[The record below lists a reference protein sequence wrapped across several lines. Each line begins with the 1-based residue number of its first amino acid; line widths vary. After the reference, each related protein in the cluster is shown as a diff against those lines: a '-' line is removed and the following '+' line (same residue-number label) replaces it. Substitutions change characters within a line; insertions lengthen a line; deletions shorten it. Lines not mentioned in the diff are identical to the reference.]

1 MIEIISIAL
10 LYTLLAALGV
20 AVLHN
25 ASISLIK
32 KFFLGLIWILAL
44 GLSGFYNYR
53 QISPDSNFM
62 ELERAFKEGKT
73 LNCEGFLVNK
83 SDFNLIGQ
91 TYMLIGKSG
100 SPTSNIIISL
110 EKCTIIVPSERNDEE
125 ESPDGYKIED
135 IERD

>member
-10 LYTLLAALGV
+10 LYTLLAALGM
-20 AVLHN
+20 AILHN

-62 ELERAFKEGKT
+62 ELERAFKDGKT

-110 EKCTIIVPSERNDEE
+110 EKCTIIIPSENDNDEE
-125 ESPDGYKIED
+125 FIDGYKIED
-135 IERD
+135 IDRD